1 MSLDAI
7 SGLIHMGGQGAYVWG
22 AVAAVFLALVAELA
36 ALTVRDRDS
45 AERAQPVSKENHR

>member
-1 MSLDAI
+1 MSLDQI
-7 SGLIHMGGQGAYVWG
+7 SGLIHMGGHGAYVWG

-45 AERAQPVSKENHR
+45 AERAQSVSKENHR